1 MELSIYAPAAWATL
15 LGLAFCGFFVAMAIH
30 IGPSRSTAIKHL
42 PFECGSDPIG
52 DPRGRYSVK
61 FYQVAIL
68 FLVFDIEAAF
78 MYPWAVLFKDMS
90 LEANR
95 AINMVPFAEMVTFI
109 VVLLVALAYVWR
121 KKAIGWD

>member
-1 MELSIYAPAAWATL
+1 MELSIYAPFAWATL
-15 LGLAFCGFFVAMAIH
+15 LGVGFCGLFVAMAIH
-30 IGPSRSTAIKHL
+30 LGPSRHTAIKHI
-42 PFECGSDPIG
+42 PFECGSEPLG

-78 MYPWAVLFKDMS
+78 MYPWAVVFKDMS
-90 LEANR
+90 FAPDR
-95 AINMVPFAEMVTFI
+95 VINLIPFTEMMAFI